1 MLECDN
7 SVSKKGAD
15 MALFGLRFFSSPRA
29 GCHFVLSFLHAL
41 AREGDNSVLKKGA
54 DMALFYSF
62 RVRFLCMQFSP
73 CFSVG
78 GRLICVARGYRR
90 ESFGF
95 SKPLCKKLP
104 SMDGLFYFF
113 T

>member
-62 RVRFLCMQFSP
+62 
-73 CFSVG
+73 
-78 GRLICVARGYRR
+78 
-90 ESFGF
+90 
-95 SKPLCKKLP
+95 
-104 SMDGLFYFF
+104 
-113 T
+113 